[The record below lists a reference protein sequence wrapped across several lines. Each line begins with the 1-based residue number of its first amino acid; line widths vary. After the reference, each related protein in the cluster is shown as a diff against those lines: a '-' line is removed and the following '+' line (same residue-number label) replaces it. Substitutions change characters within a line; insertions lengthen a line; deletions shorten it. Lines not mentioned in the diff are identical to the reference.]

1 MSTFALVG
9 ALVGGVYEVPQSLS
23 GVSLYPAWMAF
34 TVASELGPSYWLE
47 PSIHTRFV
55 GELINVMPAG
65 TVPLQPG
72 PAMRKL
78 PPPVPVVLRCREDVR
93 PSRQDSHL
101 VVDAVRVGHR
111 EDGGSLD
118 KSSQA
123 LENKTSTGGA
133 GTAVNDGVN
142 GMDGVLN

>member
-9 ALVGGVYEVPQSLS
+9 TLVGGVYAVPQSLS

-34 TVASELGPSYWLE
+34 TVASELGPSYWVE

-65 TVPLQPG
+65 TVPFQPG

-78 PPPVPVVLRCREDVR
+78 PPPVPVVRF
-93 PSRQDSHL
+93 P
-101 VVDAVRVGHR
+101 
-111 EDGGSLD
+111 
-118 KSSQA
+118 
-123 LENKTSTGGA
+123 GA
-133 GTAVNDGVN
+133 ARTFVHPDRIVIW
-142 GMDGVLN
+142 L